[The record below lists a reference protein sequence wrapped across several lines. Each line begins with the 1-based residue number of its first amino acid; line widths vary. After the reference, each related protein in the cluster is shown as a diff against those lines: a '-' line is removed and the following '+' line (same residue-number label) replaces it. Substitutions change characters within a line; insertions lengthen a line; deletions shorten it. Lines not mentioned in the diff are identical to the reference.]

1 MFREC
6 AVKGAVCV
14 CVCVCVCEGGYVCVC
29 EGGKACAFVRLCVYT
44 CGSVT
49 FVYVLCMVMFHAC
62 ASGCV

>member
-1 MFREC
+1 MYDLLSVVVFREC

-14 CVCVCVCEGGYVCVC
+14 CVCGGGNVCEAV
-29 EGGKACAFVRLCVYT
+29 CAFVRLCLCA

-49 FVYVLCMVMFHAC
+49 FVYVLCLVMFHAC